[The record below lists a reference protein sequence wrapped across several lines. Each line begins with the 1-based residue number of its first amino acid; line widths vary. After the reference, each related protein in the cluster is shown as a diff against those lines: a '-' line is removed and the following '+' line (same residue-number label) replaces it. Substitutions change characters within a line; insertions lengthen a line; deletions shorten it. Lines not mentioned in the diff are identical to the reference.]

1 MGLGGQRATS
11 RTASIGRSGPI
22 VCYPLQALSTRRM
35 ILAGRVLLVSI
46 GIRIVRNGY
55 QAYRR
60 LSNLPI
66 L

>member
-1 MGLGGQRATS
+1 
-11 RTASIGRSGPI
+11 
-22 VCYPLQALSTRRM
+22 M